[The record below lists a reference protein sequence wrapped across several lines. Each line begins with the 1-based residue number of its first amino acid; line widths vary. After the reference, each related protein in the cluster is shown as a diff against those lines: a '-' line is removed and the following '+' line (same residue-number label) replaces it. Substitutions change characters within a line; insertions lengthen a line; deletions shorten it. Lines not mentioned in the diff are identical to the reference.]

1 MLKHLPIKQIVL
13 LGGDAL
19 LVVVSFY
26 VCYAVRTG
34 EFVDVLS
41 KYTGATTLS
50 LFVSIIVFYTADIY
64 NIEGKLYSINNIIK
78 FAITIIIANCLIAV
92 AFYFFHPWRYSRAVF
107 LLNFFFIFSLLF
119 SWRLVFEVVS
129 KYGEKPSRVLIV
141 GAGVAGRALYNIL
154 DGSNNFKII
163 GYLDDDG
170 GKRGMTIGTS
180 TVIGDTSLLPSVI
193 KDKDVEEVIVAIAR
207 GRSPELF
214 KRIIYTKFNGVE
226 VHDML
231 CVYEKISGKIPILH
245 LRDSWLGYADFNGIR
260 KNIYNTRIKEP
271 LDKLIAAIG
280 IVASLPVMLVAMIAI
295 KIGSGGPVFLKQK
308 RIGEGAKV
316 FKALKFRTM
325 ENGRENERTLAGSEN
340 DPRITRVGKIL
351 RFFRIDEI
359 PQLWNVIRG
368 EMSIIGPRS
377 LIEEEV
383 NEFSKKVPYFY
394 LRHSI
399 RPGITGWAQ
408 VNYGHGTKVEDGM
421 EKFQY
426 DLYYIKNLSPI
437 LDLQILLRTIK
448 VMLYGKGA
456 R

>member
-1 MLKHLPIKQIVL
+1 MVRHLPIKQIVL

-41 KYTGATTLS
+41 VYKGATILS

-92 AFYFFHPWRYSRAVF
+92 AFYFFHPWRYSRIVF
-107 LLNFFFIFSLLF
+107 LLNFFFIFSFLF

-141 GAGVAGRALYNIL
+141 GAGAAGRALYNIL
-154 DGSNNFKII
+154 DGSNDIEII
-163 GYLDDDG
+163 GYLDDDVE
-170 GKRGMTIGTS
+170 KRGMTIGS
-180 TVIGDTSLLPSVI
+180 SKVIGDTSLLPSVV
-193 KDKDVEEVIVAIAR
+193 KDKDVDEVIVAISH

-226 VHDML
+226 VHDMP

-271 LDKLIAAIG
+271 LDKLIAALG
-280 IVASLPVMLVAMIAI
+280 IVASFPVMLVAMIAI
-295 KIGSGGPVFLKQK
+295 KIESGGPVFLKQE

-316 FKALKFRTM
+316 FKVLKFRTM
-325 ENGRENERTLAGSEN
+325 EDGRENERPLAGSEN

-359 PQLWNVIRG
+359 PQFWNVIRG

-383 NEFSKKVPYFY
+383 KEFSKKVPYFY

-437 LDLQILLRTIK
+437 LDLQILLKTIN
-448 VMLYGKGA
+448 VMLIGKGA

>member
-64 NIEGKLYSINNIIK
+64 NIEGKFYSINNIIK

-119 SWRLVFEVVS
+119 SWRFVFEVVS

-154 DGSNNFKII
+154 DGSNNLEII
-163 GYLDDDG
+163 GYLDDDVE
-170 GKRGMTIGTS
+170 KRGMTIGS
-180 TVIGDTSLLPSVI
+180 SKVIGDTSLRPSVI

-207 GRSPELF
+207 GGSPELF

-271 LDKLIAAIG
+271 LDKLIAALG

>member
-1 MLKHLPIKQIVL
+1 MLKHIPKGKLVL
-13 LGGDAL
+13 ACGDAL
-19 LVVVSFY
+19 LVIVSFY
-26 VCYAVRTG
+26 ISYAIRSGV
-34 EFVDVLS
+34 FVDVLS
-41 KYTGATTLS
+41 SFTKASILS
-50 LFVSIIVFYTADIY
+50 LFLFLFIFYIADIY
-64 NIEGKLYSINNIIK
+64 NLEEKVNTVNYIIRL
-78 FAITIIIANCLIAV
+78 AVAIIIASSLIAA
-92 AFYFFHPWRYSRAVF
+92 AFYFLRLWYFSRIAHFTNV
-107 LLNFFFIFSLLF
+107 LLVFSLLF
-119 SWRLVFEVVS
+119 SWRFVFEVFS
-129 KYGEKPSRVLIV
+129 KYGEKRSRVLIV
-141 GAGVAGRALYNIL
+141 GAGVAGKALYSIL

-170 GKRGMTIGTS
+170 GKRGMAIGSS

-193 KDKDVEEVIVAIAR
+193 KDKDVEEVIVAISH
-207 GRSPELF
+207 GRSPALF

-226 VHDML
+226 VHDMPR
-231 CVYEKISGKIPILH
+231 VYEKISGKLPILH

-260 KNIYNTRIKEP
+260 KNIYNTRIKNP
-271 LDKLIAAIG
+271 LDKLVAALG
-280 IVASLPVMLVAMIAI
+280 IVASLPIMLIASIAI
-295 KIGSGGPVFLKQK
+295 KIGSGGPVILKQE
-308 RIGEGAKV
+308 RIGESGKV

-383 NEFSKKVPYFY
+383 KEFTKKVPYFY

-426 DLYYIKNLSPI
+426 DLYYIKNLSPV
-437 LDLQILLRTIK
+437 LDLQILLETIK
-448 VMLYGKGA
+448 VMLFGRGA